1 MQEHLRPSTTSSFT
15 LALCSGDLQVSR
27 ASLKF
32 LRFSLLRASPA
43 DHYQTIGF
51 GEMRQMP
58 TDKNDATQ
66 ALVEGRDGRVVVSEK
81 ICAWGVGDK

>member
-1 MQEHLRPSTTSSFT
+1 
-15 LALCSGDLQVSR
+15 
-27 ASLKF
+27 
-32 LRFSLLRASPA
+32 
-43 DHYQTIGF
+43 
-51 GEMRQMP
+51 MRQMP